1 MAKLLLSDF
10 LQVVPTSG
18 FGRSYI
24 TLADSTPGF
33 ESKFGVRIVRIIT
46 GKKSPPSSGRR
57 AHQSALQSVRL
68 PTNALIREKKRP
80 GRVLNC

>member
-33 ESKFGVRIVRIIT
+33 ESKFGVRIVREKIAAIFW
-46 GKKSPPSSGRR
+46 KKSSSIGITECSTS
-57 AHQSALQSVRL
+57 HKCLDQGEEE
-68 PTNALIREKKRP
+68 TW
-80 GRVLNC
+80 VLNC